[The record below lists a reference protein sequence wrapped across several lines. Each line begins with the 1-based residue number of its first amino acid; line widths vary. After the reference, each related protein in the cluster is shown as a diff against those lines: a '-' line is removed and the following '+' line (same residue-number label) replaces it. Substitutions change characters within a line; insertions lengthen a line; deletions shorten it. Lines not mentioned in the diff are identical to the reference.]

1 MSWYKNNYNKL
12 ENMLRVVV
20 GFVPARTLKE
30 NRTDQR
36 PSLFMDKSDGAAL
49 MRRTRVLSG

>member
-1 MSWYKNNYNKL
+1 
-12 ENMLRVVV
+12 MLRVVV